1 MDTGNCLLIDF
12 LMYIYCTCK
21 YSIGEKVKYVV
32 WLKKE
37 SIKITLYFFEPN
49 KRIEFLVVVNNPLN
63 TLFNPARFYPGMS
76 LEPALKESALNLQFY
91 KTMSYFCFL

>member
-1 MDTGNCLLIDF
+1 MDTGNSLLVDS
-12 LMYIYCTCK
+12 LMYIYRK
-21 YSIGEKVKYVV
+21 YSFREKVKYVV

-49 KRIEFLVVVNNPLN
+49 KRIDFLVVVNNPFN

-76 LEPALKESALNLQFY
+76 QEPALKKNP
-91 KTMSYFCFL
+91 

>member
-12 LMYIYCTCK
+12 LMYIYCK
-21 YSIGEKVKYVV
+21 YSFREKVKYVV

-37 SIKITLYFFEPN
+37 SIKITLCFFEPN

-63 TLFNPARFYPGMS
+63 TLFNPATFYPGMS

-91 KTMSYFCFL
+91 KTMNHFYFL